1 MMSMKEGQFAALV
14 LGLISFNGVLCN
26 CFVFVTIRRI
36 PRMANSFGRISAGI
50 AAVEVVTL
58 ALFVLYFT
66 PMVFFNIEVLKKE
79 SYYCGAF
86 LLGCFQYNVYSHVLL
101 SLNRFCAIYFPLYYG
116 KIFTQKATTIVII
129 LMCLISVFPILFLY
143 LLGSC
148 RFEYFDDYWRFGFA
162 YRETCRTIP
171 FPTNV
176 EAFGTSTLIIAFLD
190 FAAIYRVRV
199 YNKEFG
205 SCHLSKYWSSRRK
218 HDEVN
223 FLKQASSR
231 ALLFAMGIIV
241 YYFLPYYFT
250 SRWVKFL
257 FGPVNWVS
265 VLTADGLITIIYSR
279 DLRPAFK
286 NQVSRAP
293 QTVF

>member
-66 PMVFFNIEVLKKE
+66 PMVFL
-79 SYYCGAF
+79 
-86 LLGCFQYNVYSHVLL
+86 
-101 SLNRFCAIYFPLYYG
+101 
-116 KIFTQKATTIVII
+116 QKATTIVII